1 MAYRPESHPRLEGV
15 RRRLAE
21 ADVEFAQL
29 SYSNDLDEPQ
39 AFPAALRE
47 TLEHFGNRA
56 GIFAF
61 NDQVAYKVCH
71 TLDFAGLQRR
81 PKELEVISCDNT
93 YLLNEL
99 HPPLPAVDLHI
110 AEIASRA
117 VDGLLWRL
125 NNPEASYQD
134 VLIKPELILPKKK

>member
-1 MAYRPESHPRLEGV
+1 MNHSGIIGLVHVSNILLFPGFHK
-15 RRRLAE
+15 RRNLKSRSFVE
-21 ADVEFAQL
+21 A
-29 SYSNDLDEPQ
+29 P
-39 AFPAALRE
+39 
-47 TLEHFGNRA
+47 
-56 GIFAF
+56 
-61 NDQVAYKVCH
+61 
-71 TLDFAGLQRR
+71 GLPRR

-125 NNPEASYQD
+125 SNPEASYQD